1 MALDEAL
8 ARLGLPGKVG
18 RFYLA
23 ALELGEAPVSEV
35 AQRAGISRTTAYD
48 LLPRLVEEGLLTR
61 VEKSGRIHL
70 AAEDPEALLA
80 GFDARRALL
89 GSLLP
94 DLKALHRRS
103 TARPRVQTF
112 EGPDGMRK
120 IREDRL
126 QCRSRRL
133 RAILS
138 TADLFEAPGR
148 REMDRYIA
156 RRIAAGI
163 ALQAIRPRTTDA
175 EVIWPSRASDLRE
188 LRYAPPGLA
197 FTMTMYVYDNRV
209 SLVSSRREN
218 FAMIVESD
226 EYAALMDALFELL
239 WQASE
244 PVPEHGREER
254 GPGLTAA

>member
-1 MALDEAL
+1 MAVEEAL
-8 ARLGLPGKVG
+8 ARLGLAGKVG

-23 ALELGEAPVSEV
+23 ALELGEAPVAEV

-48 LLPRLVEEGLLTR
+48 LLPRLLEDGLLTR
-61 VEKSGRIHL
+61 LEKSGRLHV

-80 GFDARRALL
+80 GLEARRALL
-89 GSLLP
+89 GTLLP
-94 DLKALHRRS
+94 ELKALHRRS

-126 QCRSRRL
+126 ACRGKRL

-148 REMDRYIA
+148 REMDRYVA
-156 RRIAAGI
+156 GRIAAGI
-163 ALQAIRPRTTDA
+163 TLQAIRPRITDA
-175 EVIWPSRASDLRE
+175 EVIWPSRAADLRE
-188 LRYAPPGLA
+188 LRHAPAGLA
-197 FTMTMYVYDNRV
+197 FAMTMYLYDNKV

-218 FAMIVESD
+218 FGMLVESD

-244 PVPEHGREER
+244 PVPEHGHDEG
-254 GPGLTAA
+254 GPGLSAA